1 MKKKR
6 LKLAVLVTF
15 LGVGVAVFPGSN
27 VYAAEVNEI
36 YNADTDPCFENDM
49 ELYCQYVESHELSDY
64 LDGRDGIFGD
74 ISSSDIFAEK
84 VKVADFDGDNRVEV
98 WVTGPSAAANNIAGI
113 LDISNGEVRCVFNGW
128 GSEVGRYTD
137 PQTGKT
143 GLVIYEGNTEG
154 EEDCYLRESL
164 YDVDWNNTAILYE
177 MQGSQLEDTMTYTA
191 YTDGGQR
198 QLTMQEY
205 SDETE
210 NLKNSCIKTE
220 AVAETKRETGD
231 EIPHMDKQQ
240 VLEFLQ
246 EVLSPGSSENS
257 DLSQDSPVT
266 SYPEYDEIIWQYYNG
281 VNANWSMED
290 YSEKNLCY
298 LAGYETSSSDIGYCT
313 MDIDGDGIEELLIG
327 SVNKDA
333 DPYTGMFFD
342 LYTMIDGQRTLVV
355 SSAERNRYYLC
366 EDHTIAYE
374 GSGSAW
380 NSDYKYYDFVS
391 GKLQFKENVFYD
403 AYDHPENPWFYAITE
418 DCTDYSTPISEEEGQ
433 NIMEKYSHMNI
444 PYVSLSEIGSQ
455 TVAETTQPET
465 SSYRQQAEESVKTAE
480 QKASSALT
488 GSEQYEIWD
497 NCLNEIWSYL
507 QEALSSED
515 MDTLTQEELDWI
527 TGKENIINSAENP
540 SAEETLIK
548 VAEIT
553 KERVY
558 ELLDRLS

>member
-1 MKKKR
+1 M
-6 LKLAVLVTF
+6 
-15 LGVGVAVFPGSN
+15 
-27 VYAAEVNEI
+27 
-36 YNADTDPCFENDM
+36 
-49 ELYCQYVESHELSDY
+49 
-64 LDGRDGIFGD
+64 
-74 ISSSDIFAEK
+74 AEK
-84 VKVADFDGDNRVEV
+84 K
-98 WVTGPSAAANNIAGI
+98 I
-113 LDISNGEVRCVFNGW
+113 
-128 GSEVGRYTD
+128 
-137 PQTGKT
+137 
-143 GLVIYEGNTEG
+143 
-154 EEDCYLRESL
+154 
-164 YDVDWNNTAILYE
+164 
-177 MQGSQLEDTMTYTA
+177 
-191 YTDGGQR
+191 
-198 QLTMQEY
+198 
-205 SDETE
+205 
-210 NLKNSCIKTE
+210 
-220 AVAETKRETGD
+220 ETGD

-355 SSAERNRYYLC
+355 SSEERNRYYLC

-403 AYDHPENPWFYAITE
+403 AYDHPENPWFYTTTE

-433 NIMEKYSHMNI
+433 NIRGKYSHMNI

-480 QKASSALT
+480 QKADSAVT

-515 MDTLTQEELDWI
+515 MDALTQEELDWI

-540 SAEETLIK
+540 SAEEILAK

>member
-1 MKKKR
+1 MKKRR
-6 LKLAVLVTF
+6 LKLTVLATF
-15 LGVGVAVFPGSN
+15 LGAGAAVFPGSN

-154 EEDCYLRESL
+154 EEDCHLRESL
-164 YDVDWNNTAILYE
+164 YDVDWNNAAILYE

-257 DLSQDSPVT
+257 DPSQDSPIT
-266 SYPEYDEIIWQYYNG
+266 SYPKYDEIIRQYYNG
-281 VNANWSMED
+281 VNANWSMSD
-290 YSEKNLCY
+290 YSDRNLCY
-298 LAGYETSSSDIGYCT
+298 LAGYETSSSDLGYCT
-313 MDIDGDGIEELLIG
+313 MDIDGDGIEELMIG
-327 SVNKDA
+327 SVNADA
-333 DPYTGMFFD
+333 DTSMFFD
-342 LYTMIDGQRTLVV
+342 LYTMVNGQRSLVI
-355 SSAERNRYYLC
+355 SSGERDRYYLC
-366 EDHTIAYE
+366 EDHTIANE
-374 GSGSAW
+374 ASGGAMS
-380 NSDYKYYDFVS
+380 SSFKYYDLVS
-391 GKLQFKENVFYD
+391 GQLQIKENVFLD
-403 AYDHPENPWFYAITE
+403 GFDHPENPWFYTTTE

-433 NIMEKYSHMNI
+433 NIRGKYSYMNI

-455 TVAETTQPET
+455 TVSETTQPET

-515 MDTLTQEELDWI
+515 MDALTQEELDWI

>member
-6 LKLAVLVTF
+6 LKLAVLVTIF
-15 LGVGVAVFPGSN
+15 CAGVAVFPGSN

-36 YNADTDPCFENDM
+36 YNADTDPYFENDM

-98 WVTGPSAAANNIAGI
+98 WVTGPAAAANNIAGI
-113 LDISNGEVRCVFNGW
+113 LDVSNGEVRCVFNGW

-143 GLVIYEGNTEG
+143 GLVIYEGNAEG
-154 EEDCYLRESL
+154 EEDCHLRESL
-164 YDVDWNNTAILYE
+164 YDVDWNNAAILYE

-355 SSAERNRYYLC
+355 SSEERNRYYLC

-403 AYDHPENPWFYAITE
+403 AYDHPENPWFYTTTE

-455 TVAETTQPET
+455 AVAETTQPET

-488 GSEQYEIWD
+488 GSKQYEIWD

-515 MDTLTQEELDWI
+515 MDALTQEELDWI
-527 TGKENIINSAENP
+527 AGKDNIINSAENP

>member
-15 LGVGVAVFPGSN
+15 FCAGVAVFPGSN

-36 YNADTDPCFENDM
+36 YNADTDPYFENDM

-143 GLVIYEGNTEG
+143 GLVIYEGNAEG
-154 EEDCYLRESL
+154 EEDCHLRESL
-164 YDVDWNNTAILYE
+164 YDVDWNNAAILYE

-355 SSAERNRYYLC
+355 SSEERNRYYLC

-403 AYDHPENPWFYAITE
+403 AYDHPENPWFYTTTE

-455 TVAETTQPET
+455 AVAETTQPET

-488 GSEQYEIWD
+488 GSKQYEIWD

-515 MDTLTQEELDWI
+515 MDALTQEELDWI
-527 TGKENIINSAENP
+527 AGKENIINSAENP